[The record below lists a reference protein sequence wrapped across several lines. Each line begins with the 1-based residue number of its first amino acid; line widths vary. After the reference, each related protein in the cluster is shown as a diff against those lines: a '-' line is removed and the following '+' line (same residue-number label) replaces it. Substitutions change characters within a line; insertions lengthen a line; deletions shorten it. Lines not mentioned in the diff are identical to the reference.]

1 MKFAS
6 FVRFIVRKRKREREG
21 ESFEPILKVPL
32 YSTILFYIRR
42 SRGQSLKKGEN
53 RRKGDKEV
61 GGKDHRLFI
70 LRLRDF
76 ASLKWTRA
84 ISNPEG
90 YEEGQ

>member
-42 SRGQSLKKGEN
+42 SQGQSLKKGEN
-53 RRKGDKEV
+53 RRKGDKKV

-70 LRLRDF
+70 LRDF